1 MISAIDELSKEPNQ
15 GSAKHVV
22 SSLEACNL
30 IFEKGLLSKRRIKS
44 MECSVIQNIKKG
56 MDFFQK
62 WSQSHD
68 ETGMFY
74 TSNHILH
81 TVYGLE

>member
-1 MISAIDELSKEPNQ
+1 MISAIDELSKELNQ

-22 SSLEACNL
+22 SFLEACNL
-30 IFEKGLLSKRRIKS
+30 TFEKGLLSKWRIKS
-44 MECSVIQNIKKG
+44 MESSVIQNIKKG
-56 MDFFQK
+56 MDFEK
-62 WSQSHD
+62 WSHSHD
-68 ETGMFY
+68 EAGMFN